1 MSETHVPTVVSKE
14 ALEDSRPWTQLRGAS
29 SAEGLKDGEEA
40 LFRSAAERDE
50 FYRRAL
56 YGERFN
62 TAAYLK
68 TQREFNRMMFVKA
81 GVKPGGRLLLIGE
94 ALEPIQLVEVGKD
107 TVAAGVEIVPVEMRH
122 LALAHKAG
130 RWPVYR
136 EISAN
141 YRDGEFDAVIAAQWH
156 HCDELVPEFRAIA
169 RIVKPGGK
177 LVLVDNGPAQS
188 TFELAK
194 QDVLLDYL
202 LRQFVT
208 WAGARHV
215 PAERAFEYQK
225 ATWLKDP
232 IETIVAAAAQVLRQ
246 VGVWEYKGMA
256 MVDGVSAAQA

>member
-1 MSETHVPTVVSKE
+1 MEKSPERTVVSDE
-14 ALEDSRPWTQLRGAS
+14 ALERSRPWTELRGA
-29 SAEGLKDGEEA
+29 ADTAGLRDGEEA
-40 LFRSAAERDE
+40 ILRSAAERDE

-56 YGERFN
+56 YGDRFN

-68 TQREFNRMMFVKA
+68 PQREFNRMMFVKA
-81 GVKPGGRLLLIGE
+81 ALRPGGRMLLIGE
-94 ALEPIQLVEVGKD
+94 ALEPMQLVELGKD
-107 TVAAGVEIVPVEMRH
+107 TVASGVQIVPLEMRH

-136 EISAN
+136 ELSAP
-141 YRDGEFDAVIAAQWH
+141 YADGEFDAVIAAQWH
-156 HCDELVPEFRAIA
+156 HCDELLPEFRALA
-169 RIVKPGGK
+169 RIVRPGGK

-215 PAERAFEYQK
+215 PVAQAFEYQK
-225 ATWLKDP
+225 STWLKNP
-232 IETIVAAAAQVLRQ
+232 IEEIVAAAAAVLAR
-246 VGVWEYKGMA
+246 VSLWEYKGMA
-256 MVDGVSAAQA
+256 MVDGVRAA